1 MSDEFVE
8 EIHAVRS
15 QIAKECDHDLE
26 KIGVYF
32 MELQKRFPERLI
44 RHVPQTEAETAKTWE

>member
-8 EIHAVRS
+8 EIHEVRRR
-15 QIAKECDHDLE
+15 IAEECDHDMK
-26 KIGVYF
+26 KIGEFF

-44 RHVPQTEAETAKTWE
+44 NKISQVEHDSIKTID

>member
-8 EIHAVRS
+8 EIHEVRRR
-15 QIAKECDHDLE
+15 IAEECDHDLN
-26 KIGVYF
+26 KIGAYF

-44 RHVPQTEAETAKTWE
+44 NKIPQTEAETAKP